1 LVPVDKK
8 DEDARESMSSM
19 IYAWQKVH
27 VRERARLGSLSLSL
41 DNVSH
46 KIDRGEKSKSNR
58 VENASGTAR
67 SDRLD
72 DKICHSSAQKRHS
85 STFHGAVCTFNDIY
99 ISYLFVS
106 SPRFCDVALRAL
118 RLENL
123 RACVLLHCLEERER
137 EEKRRQ

>member
-1 LVPVDKK
+1 
-8 DEDARESMSSM
+8 M

-27 VRERARLGSLSLSL
+27 VSERGTRFSAVSL

-58 VENASGTAR
+58 EENASGTAR

-72 DKICHSSAQKRHS
+72 DKKCHSSAHKRHS

-123 RACVLLHCLEERER
+123 RACVVVVIV
-137 EEKRRQ
+137 